1 MAACVI
7 ETPAFD
13 FPVALRDM
21 KTWLR
26 VDFDDDDYL
35 IEGLIQA
42 ATEVTEAFCAR
53 SWMMKTYR
61 QSLDSFP
68 YFVDTIM
75 SQMAY
80 PPSYYALPRY
90 STTLW
95 NYSQMTKLFWSPLDR
110 ILSIDYVS
118 SQTGQIESLLPALFS
133 WQPNTIY
140 RIGDQIEDSAG
151 NIQEVTS
158 IAIEGEDELGDIP
171 GESFSG
177 PTEPTFGADFGDT
190 STDDGSDLRWTNKGE
205 APAGDF
211 IYDADSE
218 PPRIFPL
225 AGQFWPS
232 VLYVPNSVLIRY
244 VAGYASV
251 NFDDDVALSA
261 VPQAAITAIMMLVAN
276 WYENRESTS
285 PLALKQIPDG
295 VERLLWS
302 CRVLDFAP
310 TRG

>member
-7 ETPAFD
+7 ETPAGD
-13 FPVALRDM
+13 VPVALADM

-26 VDFDDDDYL
+26 VDFDDDDAL
-35 IEGLIQA
+35 IWSLILA
-42 ATEVTEAFCAR
+42 AVDVTEAFCAR
-53 SWMMKTYR
+53 SWMMKTFR

-140 RIGDQIEDSAG
+140 RIGDQIEDQNG
-151 NIQEVTS
+151 NIEEVTS
-158 IAIEGEDELGDIP
+158 IAPEGLDELGTE

-177 PTEPTFGADFGDT
+177 SSIPSWGLNEGDI
-190 STDDGSDLRWTNKGE
+190 STDDEFLQWTNMGP
-205 APAGDF
+205 APTGDF
-211 IYDADSE
+211 IFDADSE
-218 PPRIFPL
+218 PPRLFPL

-232 VLYVPNSVLIRY
+232 VLYVPNSVVIRY
-244 VAGYASV
+244 VAGYAETNYWPDAMTPV
-251 NFDDDVALSA
+251 PAAAL
-261 VPQAAITAIMMLVAN
+261 TAMKMLVAN